1 LFLRTRFKN
10 TLNLP
15 VCMAKSTCGPNIRS
29 PVCSVIGH
37 VDHGKS
43 SILDSI
49 RGSRIISKE
58 AGGIT
63 QAIGA
68 SIIALDIIEKKAGA
82 LLRALNMTFTIPGL
96 LFIDTPG
103 HAAFT
108 SLRKRGGNLADIA
121 ILVVDINEGFK
132 PQTIECIEILKN
144 YKTPFVVAA
153 NKVDMIAGWK
163 EQKGSVLQGITKQ
176 DAKVQTVV
184 ETRMY
189 EIVGK
194 LHEFGFPS
202 ERFDR
207 VGDFTKEIAIV
218 PVSAKTGEGIP
229 ELLMVVT
236 GLAQRY
242 LEKCLECDTTG
253 PAKGTILEVK
263 EEKGLGKTIDV
274 IIYDGTIRVND
285 TIVIGNVDEPIVT
298 KVRALLQP
306 MPLAEMRDKK
316 AKFRGVKEAVAATG
330 VKISAPNFE
339 NVIAGMPIKVAT
351 NETLEQVKEDIQ
363 AEVAEVIIETE
374 KEGIM
379 VKADTIGS
387 LEAIVGMLKSKGH
400 HIRKATVGELSKKD
414 IAEAESSLEKNPLNA
429 VILNFNTTVS
439 EEIDNFAKEHK
450 IKIVNS
456 EIIYELIDSFEK
468 WLEEEKKRMEAKEL
482 EGLVKPCKMRIMP
495 NYVFRQ
501 SNPAIV
507 GVDVLIGSLKIGT
520 PIMKDGKDIS
530 VVKSIQHE
538 KDTLSKIE
546 AGKQVAISLPHV
558 TVGRQINE
566 NDTLY
571 AGIPEPDF
579 RKLKELKKLLKQEE
593 LDVMKEIAQL
603 KRQQNPLWGV

>member
-1 LFLRTRFKN
+1 
-10 TLNLP
+10 
-15 VCMAKSTCGPNIRS
+15 MAKNDVKSSIRS

-49 RGSRIISKE
+49 RGTRIISKE

-68 SIIALDIIEKKAGA
+68 SIIPLEVIEKKAGA
-82 LLRALNMTFTIPGL
+82 LLRALNMEFTIPGL

-153 NKVDMIAGWK
+153 NKLDLAPGWK
-163 EQKGSVLQGITKQ
+163 EKKGSVLQGIATQ
-176 DAKVQTVV
+176 EAKTTTTV
-184 ETRMY
+184 ETRIY
-189 EIVGK
+189 EVVGK

-207 VGDFTKEIAIV
+207 VSDFTKEIAIV

-242 LEKCLECDTTG
+242 LEKCLKCNVAG

-263 EEKGLGKTIDV
+263 EEKGLGKTLDV
-274 IIYDGTIRVND
+274 IIYDGTLHVND
-285 TIVIGNVDEPIVT
+285 TIIIGGVDGPIVS
-298 KVRALLQP
+298 KIRALLQP
-306 MPLAEMRDKK
+306 IPLAEMRDKK
-316 AKFRGVKEAVAATG
+316 AKFSTVKMAIAATG
-330 VKISAPNFE
+330 VKISAPDIG
-339 NVIAGMPIKVAT
+339 NVIAGMPLRGGKQIDI
-351 NETLEQVKEDIQ
+351 EQAKNDVQ
-363 AEVAEVIIETE
+363 SEVNEVIIETE
-374 KEGIM
+374 KEGII

-387 LEAIVGMLKSKGH
+387 LEAIVGLLRSKGAS
-400 HIRKATVGELSKKD
+400 IRKATVGELSKKD
-414 IAEAESSLEKNPLNA
+414 IADAESNIEKQPLNT
-429 VILNFNTTVS
+429 VILSFNTTVS
-439 EEIDNFAKEHK
+439 EEIFHFAKEKKVK
-450 IKIVNS
+450 IISND
-456 EIIYELIDSFEK
+456 IIYALIDEFDA
-468 WLEEEKKRMEAKEL
+468 WLEAEKKRIEVKEL
-482 EGLVKPCKMRIMP
+482 EGLVRPCKIKLMP
-495 NYVFRQ
+495 NYTFRQ

-507 GVDVLIGSLKIGT
+507 GADILIGNLKVGM
-520 PIMKDGKDIS
+520 PLMKDGNNIS
-530 VVKSIQHE
+530 TVKSIQHE
-538 KDTLSKIE
+538 KDTMSSIG
-546 AGKQVAISLPHV
+546 AGKQVAVALPNV

-566 NDTLY
+566 NDVLY
-571 AGIPEPDF
+571 SGIPEPDF
-579 RKLKELKKLLKQEE
+579 RKLKSLKSYLKKEEIEVMKDIAELKRRKH
-593 LDVMKEIAQL
+593 
-603 KRQQNPLWGV
+603 PLWGI

>member
-1 LFLRTRFKN
+1 MVKKDSAL
-10 TLNLP
+10 
-15 VCMAKSTCGPNIRS
+15 NIRS

-49 RGSRIISKE
+49 RGTRIISKE

-68 SIIALDIIEKKAGA
+68 SIIPLDVIKKKSGA
-82 LLRALNMTFTIPGL
+82 LLESLKMEFTIPGL

-108 SLRKRGGNLADIA
+108 TLRKRGGNLADIA
-121 ILVVDINEGFK
+121 ILVVDINESFK

-153 NKVDMIAGWK
+153 NKIDLVPGWK
-163 EQKGSVLQGITKQ
+163 EKKGSILAAINSQQDNTKTAV
-176 DAKVQTVV
+176 DTKI
-184 ETRMY
+184 Y

-194 LHEFGFPS
+194 LHEYGFPS

-207 VGDFTKEIAIV
+207 ISDFTKEIAIV
-218 PVSAKTGEGIP
+218 PVSAKTEEGIP

-242 LEKCLECDTTG
+242 LEKCLECNTEG

-274 IIYDGTIRVND
+274 IIYDGTIHIND
-285 TIVIGNVDEPIVT
+285 TIVIGGIDAPIIT

-306 MPLAEMRDKK
+306 VPLAEMRDKK
-316 AKFRGVKEAVAATG
+316 AKFAGVKQAVAATG
-330 VKISAPNFE
+330 VKISAPE
-339 NVIAGMPIKVAT
+339 LTNVIAGMPLRGAT
-351 NETLEQVKEDIQ
+351 DETIETVKKEVQ
-363 AEVAEVIIETE
+363 AEVEEVIIETG
-374 KEGIM
+374 KEGIV

-387 LEAIVGMLKSKGH
+387 LEAIVGLLKSKGIT
-400 HIRKATVGELSKKD
+400 IRKATVGEISKKD
-414 IAEAESSLEKNPLNA
+414 VADAESSIEKNPLNA
-429 VILNFNTTVS
+429 VILAFNIPTS
-439 EEIDNFAKEHK
+439 EEIANFAKTK
-450 IKIVNS
+450 NIKIIQS
-456 EIIYELIDSFEK
+456 EVIYTLIDEFDK
-468 WLEEEKKRMEAKEL
+468 WLEQEKKRLEAKEL
-482 EGLVKPCKMRIMP
+482 EGLVRPCKMRIMP

-507 GVDVLIGSLKIGT
+507 GVDIIAGGLKVGT

-530 VVKSIQHE
+530 SVKSIQHE
-538 KDTLSKIE
+538 KDTLSSVE
-546 AGKQVAISLPHV
+546 AGKQVAISLPNV

-571 AGIPEPDF
+571 SGIPEPDF
-579 RKLKELKKLLKQEE
+579 RKLKSLKQYLKNEE
-593 LDVMKEIAQL
+593 IEVMKEIATL
-603 KRQQNPLWGV
+603 KRKQNPLWGV